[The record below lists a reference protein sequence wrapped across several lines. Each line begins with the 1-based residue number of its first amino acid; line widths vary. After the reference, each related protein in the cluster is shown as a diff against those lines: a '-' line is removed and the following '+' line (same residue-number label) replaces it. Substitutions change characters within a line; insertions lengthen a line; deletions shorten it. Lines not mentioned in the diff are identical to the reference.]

1 MGKVY
6 LTGAGPGDIEL
17 LTLKAA
23 RVIKEADVIIYDRL
37 ANPDIL
43 QMAKN
48 GCEFIYV
55 GKEDGKHILP
65 QEQINEVIYRS
76 ALKYD
81 VVVRLKG
88 GDPFVF
94 GRGGEEGK
102 YLHERGIPFEV
113 IPGITSS
120 ISVPA
125 YAGIPVTHRGVSVS
139 FRVVTGHEAP
149 NKEASQIPWENFKT
163 DDTIVFLMGLHNLQ
177 QIAQK
182 LIEIGKPKDFPVA
195 VISRGTTPEQKT
207 VVGTLEDIYE
217 KAKDLP
223 TPALI
228 VVGKVVNLREELN
241 WFEATN
247 PQKSLMPA

>member
-23 RVIKEADVIIYDRL
+23 KVIKKADVVIYDRL
-37 ANPDIL
+37 ANPEIL
-43 QMAKN
+43 KMCKD
-48 GCEFIYV
+48 GCEFLYV

-65 QEQINEVIYRS
+65 QDKINEVIYQS

-81 VVVRLKG
+81 IVVRLKG

-94 GRGGEEGK
+94 GRGGEEGI
-102 YLHERGIPFEV
+102 YLKKKGIEFEV
-113 IPGITSS
+113 IPGITSA

-125 YAGIPVTHRGVSVS
+125 YAGIPVTHRGISAS

-149 NKEASQIPWENFKT
+149 NKKTSQIPWENFKT
-163 DDTIVFLMGLHNLQ
+163 DDTIVFLMGLHNLEN
-177 QIAQK
+177 ISKK

-195 VISRGTTPEQKT
+195 VISRGTSKEQKT
-207 VVGTLEDIYE
+207 VIGTLENITSL
-217 KAKDLP
+217 AKGLK

-228 VVGKVVNLREELN
+228 VVGKVVELKDYLE
-241 WFEATN
+241 WFKT
-247 PQKSLMPA
+247 